1 MCGVKKGKALS
12 GKVKSDTEEQ
22 RHQKKR
28 DSCRFG
34 VYVLIRRLL
43 FEGVSGRMMNK
54 DGVRKHLYPT
64 LE

>member
-1 MCGVKKGKALS
+1 MCGVKRGKALS

-34 VYVLIRRLL
+34 VYVFLRRLL
-43 FEGVSGRMMNK
+43 LEEVGGRMMNK
-54 DGVRKHLYPT
+54 DAVRKHLYPT